1 MTYQVLCIGSATVDH
16 FLTID
21 QPFSSVHLGDKVRT
35 SELTS
40 FSGGGA
46 TNAGTALAK
55 LGVKIKIL
63 TKLGNDHAADIVEK
77 ELRQFGVQ
85 NVCKTRSKKNTD
97 SSTILSFSKEKDR
110 IIFVHKGASQELT
123 ISDWEAAPKQTE
135 WIYLASLTG
144 HAFYLARE
152 IVAFVKKHYIKNSK
166 YQAPNTKHKIKLL
179 LNPSL
184 YLAQTGK
191 KHLHQILQATTLLV
205 LNKEEAQAIAGKKE
219 APVVLLKLLQK
230 QGLRTVVIT
239 DGPRKIYALH
249 KGKQYSLTPPD
260 VKIKDTTGAGD
271 AFTAG
276 LLAGIIKNYSFAD
289 ALCLGQVNALSVLQ
303 HFGAKHK
310 LLTEKEAKE
319 GMNKYKIK
327 VTVK

>member
-1 MTYQVLCIGSATVDH
+1 MSYQVLCIGSATVDH
-16 FLTID
+16 FLSVET
-21 QPFSSVHLGDKVRT
+21 PFSQVRVGDKIKVG
-35 SELTS
+35 ELAT

-46 TNAGTALAK
+46 TNAGAALTK
-55 LGVKIKIL
+55 LGVKTKIL

-77 ELRQFGVQ
+77 ELRAFGMQ
-85 NVCKTRSKKNTD
+85 NVCKTRSRKSTD
-97 SSTILSFSKEKDR
+97 SSTVLSFAQEKDR

-123 ISDWEAAPKQTE
+123 LSDWEAVPKQMD

-152 IVAFVKKHYIKNSK
+152 IAEYAKRNKV
-166 YQAPNTKHKIKLL
+166 KLL

-191 KHLHQILQATTLLV
+191 MHLHRILQATTVLV
-205 LNKEEAQAIAGKKE
+205 LNKEEAQAIAGKK
-219 APVVLLKLLQK
+219 ADTSVLLLALHKL
-230 QGLRTVVIT
+230 GSETVVIT
-239 DGPRKIYALH
+239 DGPRKLYALRE
-249 KGKQYSLTPPD
+249 GKKYSLTPPD

-289 ALCLGQVNALSVLQ
+289 ALRLGQVNALGVLQ
-303 HFGAKHK
+303 HFGAKYK
-310 LLTEKEAKE
+310 LLTEREGKEWMKE
-319 GMNKYKIK
+319 YKIK
-327 VTVK
+327 VRVK